1 MMKVIKTDR
10 LQYSNTTVRSFHKL
24 AELIESCGKVA
35 DSKGQRFNCIVIN
48 VMINVEIYVRNKNK
62 YVKLMVTNEI
72 K

>member
-35 DSKGQRFNCIVIN
+35 DSNGQRFNCIVIN